1 MTFEFFAEARAEFIE
16 AALFYEAREPRL
28 GVRFRNEVT
37 AAIQLI
43 LEDPF
48 VWRERKGLYRRYNLS
63 VFPYYI
69 AYFVEGD
76 VVMIVAVAHSARRP
90 KYWVT
95 RFEKE

>member
-16 AALFYEAREPRL
+16 AALYYESHEPGL
-28 GVRFRNEVT
+28 GVRFRNEIMS
-37 AAIQLI
+37 AIQKI

-48 VWRERKGLYRRYNLS
+48 VWCERKELYRRYNLS

-76 VVMIVAVAHSARRP
+76 IVMVVAVGHSARRP

-95 RFEKE
+95 RLEKE